1 MFKHTKLCSGL
12 LLAFGG
18 LAFVSGTAIAQ
29 ETKSLDR
36 VVVTGSN
43 IPRAEVEGPSPVQ
56 VITGDELKK
65 SGYTTVSE
73 VLRDI
78 TANGQGTLSTGFNQ
92 AFAAGASGIS
102 LRGLT
107 VGATLVLID
116 GHRMAPYPLSD
127 DGQRPFVDI
136 SSIPFSIVERIEILK
151 DGASAVYGSDAIAGV
166 VNVILKKTHDGVI
179 VSADSGTTTRGG
191 GQTSSASVTA
201 GFGDADGTNGYVA
214 LEWRKQNEI
223 KLSQRSGDWTNLDWS
238 SPALGSGNNL
248 NPGVLNSTTSTPRLA
263 TPIFQIPGGATTAA
277 NTAFA
282 PGCNFTDWKAS
293 NCQYQ
298 NTWAQIQ
305 PASQNV
311 NLLGRLNTRLGADWD
326 MSITASLFDS
336 KGQQVRRPANVPF
349 GSFAGNTMTGP
360 GIAPAIVNSLSTYT
374 VPANYP
380 GNTLG
385 VPANVRAILPIS
397 DFAGQLED
405 VDSKS
410 TRLVL
415 DVSGAVAGWDIKG
428 ALGYTKVETTD
439 IYTGWPN
446 FSNLLT
452 ALNNPTNPYLLT
464 GGNTAANMAFVAPQI
479 TNVTTD
485 ELSFAELR
493 ASRELFKMDGGP
505 FSIGMGLQSTYK
517 KLNSPD
523 PIGNQNG
530 TQPTS
535 GAYAVGNETNNSFY
549 AEFSAPILKSLEI
562 DGALRYDHY
571 DTYGNSTT
579 PKLGFKFQPM
589 KEFAIRGTASQG
601 FRAPSAAEN
610 GNAGALFSFNNI
622 RDPQLC
628 PISNA
633 DGSPN
638 VTAAGNV
645 PAFCNF
651 GPTYLQNSNANLEAE
666 KSKSFTFGILLEPVP
681 QWSTTLDYYK
691 ITIDGQIIPASAAGP
706 AVYNP
711 LNNIVR
717 GAPQQVTFGD
727 GSTGLSSVGTI
738 AYATVPYINGQST
751 TTSGVEFETS
761 YKFKL
766 EDKSSFKVGFQWTR
780 VLNYDM
786 TVGGVTFNLAG
797 THGPSIIG
805 GDTGNPKDRA
815 QLTLAYENGPF
826 TISTTTNYI
835 GSYDVTDPSL
845 AGAEDCVGGIT
856 SNTAEFVNGATPPSR
871 YCTIPSFIYTNLNT
885 SYKVSKGLTLR
896 GSITNLFDVQPPIDL
911 NTYGGTGS
919 NSNSSG
925 TGIPYNPSL
934 HQTGAVGRFISV
946 GFDYKF

>member
-136 SSIPFSIVERIEILK
+136 GSIPFSIVERIEILK

-179 VSADSGTTTRGG
+179 VSADTGTSTRGG

-201 GFGDADGTNGYVA
+201 GFGSSEGTNGYVA

-223 KLSQRSGDWTNLDWS
+223 KLSQRSGDWTNLDWTG
-238 SPALGSGNNL
+238 LGGNNL
-248 NPGVLNSTTSTPRLA
+248 NPGAVNSTTSTPRTA
-263 TPIFQIPGGATTAA
+263 TPIFQIPGSSTNAA

-282 PGCNFTDWKAS
+282 PGCDFASWKAS

-336 KGQQVRRPANVPF
+336 KGQQVRRPANLAT
-349 GSFAGNTMTGP
+349 GSYAGNTTTGP
-360 GIAPAIVNSLSTYT
+360 NIIPAVVNALSTFT

-385 VPANVRAILPIS
+385 VPANVRGIMPLS
-397 DFAGQLED
+397 DFNGRTED

-415 DVSGAVAGWDIKG
+415 DVSGTAAGWDLKG

-439 IYTGWPN
+439 SYTGYVN
-446 FSNLLT
+446 YTNLLT

-464 GGNTAANMAFVAPQI
+464 GGNTTANMNFVAPPLSN
-479 TNVTTD
+479 TVTD
-485 ELSFAELR
+485 ELSFVEAR

-505 FSIGMGLQSTYK
+505 FSIGMGLSTTYK

-523 PIGNQNG
+523 PIGDQTG
-530 TQPTS
+530 TQPAS

-549 AEFSAPILKSLEI
+549 AEFAAPVLKTLEF
-562 DGALRYDHY
+562 DGAVRWDHY
-571 DTYGNSTT
+571 DTYGNSAT
-579 PKLGFKFQPM
+579 PKLGVKFTPI
-589 KEFAIRGTASQG
+589 KEFAMRGTVSQG

-610 GNAGALFSFNNI
+610 GNAGALFGFNNI

-633 DGSPN
+633 DGTPN
-638 VTAAGNV
+638 LTAKGNV

-651 GPTYLQNSNANLEAE
+651 GPTYLQNSNPNLEAE
-666 KSKSFTFGILLEPVP
+666 KSKSFTFGILLEPIP

-691 ITIDGQIIPASAAGP
+691 ITIDGQIIPAAAV
-706 AVYNP
+706 ASLYNP
-711 LNNIVR
+711 LDHLTR
-717 GAPQQVTFGD
+717 TAPQQVTFGD
-727 GSTGLSSVGTI
+727 GSTGLSSVGVV
-738 AYATVPYINGQST
+738 AYAAVPYVNGQST
-751 TTSGVEFETS
+751 TTSGVELETS

-766 EDKSSFKVGFQWTR
+766 QDKSSFKVGFQWTR
-780 VLNYDM
+780 TLNYDM
-786 TVGGVTFNLAG
+786 TVDGTTFNLAG

-805 GDTGNPKDRA
+805 GDTGNPRDRA

-835 GSYDVTDPSL
+835 SSFDVTDPS
-845 AGAEDCVGGIT
+845 AGAPDCLSGIT
-856 SNTAEFVNGATPPSR
+856 ANNNEFANGATPPSQ
-871 YCTIPSFIYTNLNT
+871 YCTIPSFVYTNLNT
-885 SYKVSKGLTLR
+885 TYKVTKGLTLR

-919 NSNSSG
+919 NGSSSG

-946 GFDYKF
+946 GVDYKF